1 MADRDDSDHDMTP
14 APGLEAEQGQ
24 DSNHEAEPEQNVESD
39 RDIKRESESME
50 LDSIPSIPEESTA
63 SERRTPR
70 PDASPQS
77 ENSGPEAS
85 SPYPEGADPDRDYP
99 EEALSQI
106 TSPSNDLPE
115 YAPPQNAPSPDA
127 LAFDA
132 LALDGFPDAPPM
144 DPGPLVLS
152 DSDDSSP
159 PPDIPIDPELKDPDF
174 PIATIEE
181 PNVDSSRRSSVQSN
195 VSLTFDGSDPARDT
209 TVASTAPPQSPTPR
223 PMPPVGPFRP
233 IAPRPPGIA
242 HNPQVGASS
251 EVLPFAPRCPSIPP
265 TLAIDTS
272 IGPFPSTI
280 PLPPDTVYDPQRDTI
295 PGLAPTAPMHS
306 HSTPNGGPTNGHRQ
320 QYPQRNNAPRNG
332 ESSTNGQRQQQPPN
346 HTNVGQRGTALPDS
360 QHEPRG
366 DNAQQNEENGRVISV
381 TPRRPPLDHV
391 VRRLSQIAEDQ
402 EDGAPS
408 NETTS
413 PGYVLTAQN
422 SVEGTSNGLPE
433 NNAHQ
438 NGAQQPPHTNGQ
450 HNRTAPQ
457 ERTSRFVERFDLD
470 SQTDGSVVNGAP
482 PNSAAPS
489 GPTSPSEE
497 KDSEEEL

>member
-1 MADRDDSDHDMTP
+1 MADRDDSDHDMIP
-14 APGLEAEQGQ
+14 APGLEPEQSQ
-24 DSNHEAEPEQNVESD
+24 DSNHEVEPEQNVESD
-39 RDIKRESESME
+39 QDIKRESESME

-63 SERRTPR
+63 K
-70 PDASPQS
+70 
-77 ENSGPEAS
+77 
-85 SPYPEGADPDRDYP
+85 GADPDRDYP
-99 EEALSQI
+99 EAALSQD
-106 TSPSNDLPE
+106 TSPSNDLPQ

-152 DSDDSSP
+152 DSDSSP
-159 PPDIPIDPELKDPDF
+159 PPDFPIDPELRDPDF
-174 PIATIEE
+174 SIATIEE
-181 PNVDSSRRSSVQSN
+181 PDEDFFRRSSVQSD

-242 HNPQVGASS
+242 HNPQ
-251 EVLPFAPRCPSIPP
+251 
-265 TLAIDTS
+265 
-272 IGPFPSTI
+272 
-280 PLPPDTVYDPQRDTI
+280 I

-306 HSTPNGGPTNGHRQ
+306 HSTPNGGPTNGHHQ
-320 QYPQRNNAPRNG
+320 QYPQGNNAPRNG
-332 ESSTNGQRQQQPPN
+332 ESSTNGQRQQQLSN
-346 HTNVGQRGTALPDS
+346 HTNLGQRGTALPDS
-360 QHEPRG
+360 QHQPRG
-366 DNAQQNEENGRVISV
+366 DNAQQNEENGRIISV
-381 TPRRPPLDHV
+381 TPRRPPLDQV
-391 VRRLSQIAEDQ
+391 VRRLSQIAEDH
-402 EDGAPS
+402 EDGASS
-408 NETTS
+408 NGTTS

-422 SVEGTSNGLPE
+422 SVEGSSNGLPENNAQE

-450 HNRTAPQ
+450 QPPRANGQHNRTAPQ
-457 ERTSRFVERFDLD
+457 ERISRFVERFDLD